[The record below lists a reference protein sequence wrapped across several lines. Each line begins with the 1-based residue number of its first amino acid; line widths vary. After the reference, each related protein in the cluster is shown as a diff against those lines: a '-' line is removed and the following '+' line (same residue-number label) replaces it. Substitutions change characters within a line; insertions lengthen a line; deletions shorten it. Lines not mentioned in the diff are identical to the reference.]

1 VVKRGC
7 FLLKGDVQWALELV
21 DHLLA
26 LDASHPEGRSLKAE
40 ALETLGRDQSS
51 ANGRNYYLSVAQEL
65 RRR

>member
-1 VVKRGC
+1 
-7 FLLKGDVQWALELV
+7 LELV

-51 ANGRNYYLSVAQEL
+51 ANGRNYYLSVAREL